1 LERLKPLERL
11 EQTSSEFAGLL
22 LQSDSPKNAQMKIVT
37 TYFGSDAESQFKG
50 TTGQAQMNRVIENQS
65 RQYIFIPLK

>member
-22 LQSDSPKNAQMKIVT
+22 LQSDSPKNAQMKI
-37 TYFGSDAESQFKG
+37 GSDTKSQFKG

>member
-1 LERLKPLERL
+1 
-11 EQTSSEFAGLL
+11 
-22 LQSDSPKNAQMKIVT
+22 MKIVT